1 MLLINKFLFFPPHRS
16 NADCLHSAKSVR
28 IRSFSDPC
36 FPAFGLNMERYSV
49 HFLVN
54 KCNVETVSNIWPIL
68 HFSRPIRLQ
77 MFISDKCSIF
87 TSFSKCLWNSQTLS
101 WILVVDCLKARQET
115 YGRTVSSGTV
125 NSECWQKQPF
135 ADVLQNRCSIKFHNI
150 HRKTPVLKSPFNK
163 VTGLKACNF
172 VEKKLQYRFFSVK
185 FAKFLRTIFFDRT
198 PLVAATVLGLEKI

>member
-1 MLLINKFLFFPPHRS
+1 
-16 NADCLHSAKSVR
+16 
-28 IRSFSDPC
+28 
-36 FPAFGLNMERYSV
+36 
-49 HFLVN
+49 
-54 KCNVETVSNIWPIL
+54 
-68 HFSRPIRLQ
+68 

-87 TSFSKCLWNSQTLS
+87 TSFSKCLWNSQILS
-101 WILVVDCLKARQET
+101 WILLVDSLKARQET

-125 NSECWQKQPF
+125 NSECWQKQRF

-163 VTGLKACNF
+163 VTGLKACNI

-198 PLVAATVLGLEKI
+198 PLVAATVLRLEKI